1 MTIIPVMNPEFY
13 ASDPAR
19 VTRSITMLKS
29 VMGSAVWLEVTSVI
43 PEHRPIDAVLL
54 CFVDMETRL
63 EAFVPQLDAE
73 TCGRIVVMDLLADDL
88 LEIVERFGL
97 LAVAGFGVV
106 TKWHM
111 VLSSQFFKLGID
123 YGFYGRTEFSGSA
136 ELLTIDV
143 EQFAS
148 VHYQLMHVAERSN
161 LGQALAIYLRLAEQD
176 NGDSFAA
183 GEFAALDQSAR
194 RISNG

>member
-29 VMGSAVWLEVTSVI
+29 VMGDAVWLEVTPVI
-43 PEHRPIDAVLL
+43 PELRPNDAVLL
-54 CFVDMETRL
+54 CFVDLETRL
-63 EAFVPQLDAE
+63 EAFVSQLDVE
-73 TCGRIVVMDLLADDL
+73 SCGRIVVMDLFADDL
-88 LEIVERFGL
+88 IEVAERFGL

-111 VLSSQFFKLGID
+111 ALSSQFFKLGID

-136 ELLTIDV
+136 ELQTIDV

-148 VHYQLMHVAERSN
+148 ARYQLMHVAERSN
-161 LGQALAIYLRLAEQD
+161 LGQALAIYLRLAEQ
-176 NGDSFAA
+176 GSEKSLAA
-183 GEFAALDQSAR
+183 GEFAASAPMTELM
-194 RISNG
+194 

>member
-29 VMGSAVWLEVTSVI
+29 VMGNDVWLEVTPMI
-43 PEHRPIDAVLL
+43 PEHRPNDAVLL
-54 CFVDMETRL
+54 CFVDLETRL
-63 EAFVPQLDAE
+63 EAFVAELDAE
-73 TCGRIVVMDLLADDL
+73 TRGRIVVMDLFADDL

-111 VLSSQFFKLGID
+111 ALLSQFFKLGID

-136 ELLTIDV
+136 DLLIIDV

-148 VHYQLMHVAERSN
+148 AHYQLMHVAERSN
-161 LGQALAIYLRLAEQD
+161 LGQALAIYLRLVEQ
-176 NGDSFAA
+176 GSEKSFAA
-183 GEFAALDQSAR
+183 GEFAASAPMTELM
-194 RISNG
+194 